1 VSDSPKAYLK
11 QKLKAVSLQPGV
23 YLMKDRLGSIIYVG
37 KAKSLKKR
45 LSEAEALLLETKLI
59 KDYRPR
65 YNILMR
71 DDKRFLMVR
80 VQLKDTYPKLTLT
93 RLKKADGAL
102 YFGLN
107 HEQDEPD
114 SESKRAAYRLRIE
127 EACELLSG
135 KGKRSRL
142 ASIKAEMEQAAEK
155 LQFERAAKL
164 RNVYQNLEKVLN
176 PTRQF
181 KSGKGI
187 IPTTVNPIEDL
198 EELGRILNLTRPP
211 KVMECFDISNVSSTH
226 IVASMVRFIDG
237 SPDNQSYR
245 RYRIKSVDGQDDF
258 ASMAEVVNR
267 RYRHIVE
274 KNWKAVPEI
283 SESQEDL
290 VTTLQRLGDLGK
302 LPILLP
308 DLIIVDGGKG
318 QLSAATEQL
327 KSLGLHNVVIVGLAK
342 QREEIFFP
350 NESEPVLIP
359 HDKGAL
365 KLTTTSCYYDNA

>member
-1 VSDSPKAYLK
+1 
-11 QKLKAVSLQPGV
+11 
-23 YLMKDRLGSIIYVG
+23 
-37 KAKSLKKR
+37 
-45 LSEAEALLLETKLI
+45 
-59 KDYRPR
+59 
-65 YNILMR
+65 
-71 DDKRFLMVR
+71 
-80 VQLKDTYPKLTLT
+80 
-93 RLKKADGAL
+93 
-102 YFGLN
+102 
-107 HEQDEPD
+107 
-114 SESKRAAYRLRIE
+114 
-127 EACELLSG
+127 
-135 KGKRSRL
+135 
-142 ASIKAEMEQAAEK
+142 MEQAAEK

-274 KNWKAVPEI
+274 KNWKAVPEV

-302 LPILLP
+302 LP
-308 DLIIVDGGKG
+308 
-318 QLSAATEQL
+318 SAATEQL

-365 KLTTTSCYYDNA
+365 KLMQRIRDEAHRFANNYNELLLRQRMKESVLDDCPAMNKNRKKVLLKKYGSISNMKLASVSELTKLPGIGSKTAEQLHEWLAVIMVF